1 MTITSLVLINFFSI
15 MTEEFTIIEKED
27 IASLKFPSTDV
38 LDDDNEVKTRI
49 SEINRAL
56 SLGNLEHSKIKIF
69 FEDNE
74 SKKIVNTTVWAVTDK
89 NVVLKQGVVIPIN
102 RIYKLF

>member
-1 MTITSLVLINFFSI
+1 MTV
-15 MTEEFTIIEKED
+15 EFTIIEKED
-27 IASLKFPSTDV
+27 IASLKFPTTDV
-38 LDDDNEVKTRI
+38 LDDDNEIKTRM

-69 FEDNE
+69 FEDSE

-89 NVVLKQGVVIPIN
+89 NVILKQGVRIPIH

>member
-1 MTITSLVLINFFSI
+1 MTDEFKSI
-15 MTEEFTIIEKED
+15 DKED
-27 IASLKFPSTDV
+27 IALLKLPTIDV
-38 LDDDNEVKTRI
+38 LDDVDEIKTRI

-69 FEDNE
+69 FEDAE
-74 SKKIVNTTVWAVTDK
+74 SKKFVDTTVWAVTDK
-89 NVVLKQGVVIPIN
+89 NVMLKQGVMIPIH

>member
-1 MTITSLVLINFFSI
+1 

-27 IASLKFPSTDV
+27 IASLSFPTTDV
-38 LDDDNEVKTRI
+38 LDDDNEIKTKTG
-49 SEINRAL
+49 EINRAL

-89 NVVLKQGVVIPIN
+89 NVILKQGVMIPIH

>member
-1 MTITSLVLINFFSI
+1 

-27 IASLKFPSTDV
+27 IASLKFPTIDV
-38 LDDDNEVKTRI
+38 LDDDNEIKTRI

-69 FEDNE
+69 FEDSE

-89 NVVLKQGVVIPIN
+89 NVVLKQGVMIPIH

>member
-1 MTITSLVLINFFSI
+1 
-15 MTEEFTIIEKED
+15 MTEEFKIIDKED
-27 IASLKFPSTDV
+27 IALLKFPLTDV
-38 LDDDNEVKTRI
+38 LDDVDEIKARI

-69 FEDNE
+69 FEDIE
-74 SKKIVNTTVWAVTDK
+74 SKKVVDTTVWGVTDK
-89 NVVLKQGVVIPIN
+89 NVMLKQGVMIPIH

>member
-1 MTITSLVLINFFSI
+1 
-15 MTEEFTIIEKED
+15 MTEEFQIIDKED
-27 IASLKFPSTDV
+27 IALLKFPLTDV
-38 LDDDNEVKTRI
+38 LDDVDEIKTRI

-69 FEDNE
+69 FEDSE
-74 SKKIVNTTVWAVTDK
+74 SKKIVDTTVWGVTDK
-89 NVVLKQGVVIPIN
+89 NVMLKQGVMIPIH

>member
-1 MTITSLVLINFFSI
+1 
-15 MTEEFTIIEKED
+15 MTEEFTIIDKED
-27 IASLKFPSTDV
+27 IALLKFPTTDV
-38 LDDDNEVKTRI
+38 LDDVDEIKTRI

-69 FEDNE
+69 FEDDE
-74 SKKIVNTTVWAVTDK
+74 SKKIVDTTVWGVTDK
-89 NVVLKQGVVIPIN
+89 NVMLKQGVMIPIH

>member
-1 MTITSLVLINFFSI
+1 MTDEFKSI
-15 MTEEFTIIEKED
+15 DKED
-27 IASLKFPSTDV
+27 IALLKFPTTDV
-38 LDDDNEVKTRI
+38 LDDVDEIKTRI

-69 FEDNE
+69 FEDDE
-74 SKKIVNTTVWAVTDK
+74 SKKIVDTTVWGVTDK
-89 NVVLKQGVVIPIN
+89 NVMLKQGVMIPIH

>member
-1 MTITSLVLINFFSI
+1 

-27 IASLKFPSTDV
+27 IASLKFPATDV
-38 LDDDNEVKTRI
+38 LDDDGEVKTRI
-49 SEINRAL
+49 SEINLAL

-89 NVVLKQGVVIPIN
+89 NVVLKQGVVIPIH

>member
-1 MTITSLVLINFFSI
+1 MTDEFKSI
-15 MTEEFTIIEKED
+15 DKED
-27 IASLKFPSTDV
+27 IALLKFPTTDV
-38 LDDDNEVKTRI
+38 LDDVDEIKTRI

-69 FEDNE
+69 FEDTE
-74 SKKIVNTTVWAVTDK
+74 SKKIVDTTVWGVTDK
-89 NVVLKQGVVIPIN
+89 NVMLKQGVMIPIH

>member
-1 MTITSLVLINFFSI
+1 MTD
-15 MTEEFTIIEKED
+15 EFTIIEKEA
-27 IASLKFPSTDV
+27 IAALKFPATDV
-38 LDDDNEVKTRI
+38 LDDDTDVKTRI

-89 NVVLKQGVVIPIN
+89 NVVLKQGVLIPIN
-102 RIYKLF
+102 RIYKIF

>member
-1 MTITSLVLINFFSI
+1 
-15 MTEEFTIIEKED
+15 MTEEFQIIDKED
-27 IASLKFPSTDV
+27 IALLKFPLTDV
-38 LDDDNEVKTRI
+38 LDDVEEIKTRI

-69 FEDNE
+69 FEDDE
-74 SKKIVNTTVWAVTDK
+74 SKKIVDTTVWGVTDK
-89 NVVLKQGVVIPIN
+89 NVMLKQGVMIPIH

>member
-1 MTITSLVLINFFSI
+1 

-27 IASLKFPSTDV
+27 IVSLKFPIEDV
-38 LDDDNEVKTRI
+38 LDDDIEVKTRL

-56 SLGNLEHSKIKIF
+56 SLGNLEHSKMKIF

-89 NVVLKQGVVIPIN
+89 NVVLKQGVLIPIN
-102 RIYKLF
+102 RIYKIF

>member
-1 MTITSLVLINFFSI
+1 
-15 MTEEFTIIEKED
+15 MTEEFQIIDKED
-27 IASLKFPSTDV
+27 IALLKFPTTDV
-38 LDDDNEVKTRI
+38 LDDVDEIKTRI

-69 FEDNE
+69 FEDDE
-74 SKKIVNTTVWAVTDK
+74 SKKIVDTTVWGVTDK
-89 NVVLKQGVVIPIN
+89 NVMLKQGVMIPIH

>member
-1 MTITSLVLINFFSI
+1 
-15 MTEEFTIIEKED
+15 MTEEFTIIDKED
-27 IASLKFPSTDV
+27 IALLKFPITDV
-38 LDDDNEVKTRI
+38 LDDVDEIKTRM

-69 FEDNE
+69 FEDSE
-74 SKKIVNTTVWAVTDK
+74 SKKIVDTTVWGVTDK
-89 NVVLKQGVVIPIN
+89 NVMLKQGVMIPIH

>member
-1 MTITSLVLINFFSI
+1 
-15 MTEEFTIIEKED
+15 MTEEFTTIEKEN
-27 IASLKFPSTDV
+27 ISSLMFPSTDV
-38 LDDDNEVKTRI
+38 LDDDNEIKTRT

-69 FEDNE
+69 FEDNQ

-89 NVVLKQGVVIPIN
+89 NVILKQGVMIPIQ

>member
-1 MTITSLVLINFFSI
+1 
-15 MTEEFTIIEKED
+15 MTEEFKIIDKED
-27 IASLKFPSTDV
+27 IALLKFPTTDV
-38 LDDDNEVKTRI
+38 LDDVDEIKKRI
-49 SEINRAL
+49 SDINRAL

-74 SKKIVNTTVWAVTDK
+74 SKKIVDTTVWGVTDK
-89 NVVLKQGVVIPIN
+89 NVMLKQGVMIPIH

>member
-1 MTITSLVLINFFSI
+1 MTK
-15 MTEEFTIIEKED
+15 EFTIIDKED
-27 IASLKFPSTDV
+27 IALLKFPITDV
-38 LDDDNEVKTRI
+38 LDDVDEIKTRI

-69 FEDNE
+69 FEDIE
-74 SKKIVNTTVWAVTDK
+74 SKKIVDTTVWGVTDK
-89 NVVLKQGVVIPIN
+89 NVILKQGVMIPIH

>member
-1 MTITSLVLINFFSI
+1 MA
-15 MTEEFTIIEKED
+15 EEFKIIDKED
-27 IASLKFPSTDV
+27 IALLKFPQTDELNDV
-38 LDDDNEVKTRI
+38 DEIKARI

-74 SKKIVNTTVWAVTDK
+74 TKKVVDTTVWGVTDK
-89 NVVLKQGVVIPIN
+89 NVILKRGVMIPIH